1 MSEGGLVDDLLM
13 REPSNVKMQCG
24 LTRIYLSLSDKEQAA
39 VDAALER
46 IQNDNGAGRAKV
58 YSYSW
63 LAEVLKKNGHQ
74 ISSSTIARHI
84 TKRCGCE

>member
-13 REPSNVKMQCG
+13 REPSNVRMECG
-24 LTRIYLSLSDKEQAA
+24 FTRIYQALGDKEQAA

-46 IQNDNGAGRAKV
+46 IKNDTGAGRAKV

-63 LAEVLKKNGHQ
+63 LSEVLKKNGYS
-74 ISSSTIARHI
+74 ISSSTIARHM
-84 TKRCGCE
+84 TGKCNCE

>member
-13 REPSNVKMQCG
+13 REPSNVKMECG
-24 LTRIYLSLSDKEQAA
+24 FTRIYQALDEKEKTA

-46 IQNDNGAGRAKV
+46 IKNDTGAGRAKV

-63 LAEVLKKNGHQ
+63 LAEVLKKNGYS
-74 ISSSTIARHI
+74 ISSSTIARHM
-84 TKRCGCE
+84 TGRCNCE

>member
-13 REPSNVKMQCG
+13 REPASVKMECG
-24 LTRIYLSLSDKEQAA
+24 FTRIYQALGDKEKAA

-46 IQNDNGAGRAKV
+46 IKNDTGAGRAKV

-63 LAEVLKKNGHQ
+63 LAEVLKKNGYS
-74 ISSSTIARHI
+74 ISSSTIARHM
-84 TKRCGCE
+84 TGKCSCE